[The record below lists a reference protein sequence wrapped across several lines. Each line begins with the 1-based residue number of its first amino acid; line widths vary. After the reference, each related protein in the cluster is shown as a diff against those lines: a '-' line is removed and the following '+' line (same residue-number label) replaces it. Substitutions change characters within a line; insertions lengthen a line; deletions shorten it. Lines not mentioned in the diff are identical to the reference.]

1 MAEFLDFHIKIK
13 RINKRQLYRDNS
25 IITDDGSTS
34 KTDPEKYF
42 RLSICL
48 PYIDFFIN
56 QLEDRFLAH
65 RRIFGGLFHI
75 LINNS

>member
-13 RINKRQLYRDNS
+13 RINKKQTYRDNS
-25 IITDDGSTS
+25 IITDDGSIP
-34 KTDPEKYF
+34 DPKQYF
-42 RLSICL
+42 RVSICL

-65 RRIFGGLFHI
+65 RRIFEGLFHI

>member
-13 RINKRQLYRDNS
+13 RINKRQIYRDNPN
-25 IITDDGSTS
+25 ITDDGSTP
-34 KTDPEKYF
+34 DPEQYF
-42 RLSICL
+42 RVSICL

-65 RRIFGGLFHI
+65 RRIFGGLFYI

>member
-13 RINKRQLYRDNS
+13 RINKRQTYRDNS
-25 IITDDGSTS
+25 ILTDDGSIP
-34 KTDPEKYF
+34 DPEQYF
-42 RLSICL
+42 RVSICL